1 MVNSKAKGARI
12 EREAAE
18 AVASALGVEARRSQQ
33 YCGAA
38 GDADIT
44 TSLAGV
50 SFEVKARKSIG
61 ALRFMDQARADA
73 AAKKSLPIVLMR
85 ENGDTAFYALMRLD
99 DLTAI
104 ARAVLTEQAISDI
117 RKASKESVP

>member
-18 AVASALGVEARRSQQ
+18 AVASALGIEARRSQQ

-61 ALRFMDQARADA
+61 ALRFMDQACADA
-73 AAKKSLPIVLMR
+73 ASKKSLPIVLMR

-104 ARAVLTEQAISDI
+104 ARAVLTEQAHADI
-117 RKASKESVP
+117 RKAAEEFAP